1 MTLSVK
7 KVFLFVFAIAILH
20 GCGAGK
26 NLITIDKA
34 PVQVFMDL
42 VNVTNDQVKVIVD
55 PGAFTVDQIAFRIPK
70 TVPGTYSTDD
80 YGQYIEGFVAY
91 DYSGDAMEVF
101 KLDVNSWRISN
112 ASKLDKISY
121 FVNDTYDTENEVED
135 AVFSPAGTNIDKDS
149 NFMLNLHG
157 FVGYFD
163 GYKEIPYRLIIERP
177 TGLEAA
183 TSLNQVVLDDD
194 IENGD
199 VFMADRYFEITDN
212 PIFYTKPDKET
223 FAVGEIEVTLSVF
236 SPTGAYRA
244 RDLRERMERMMS
256 AQKTFLGDIDATK
269 KYNILLYLST
279 MENTDARG
287 FGALEHHTSTVVVLP
302 EAMPQDRLEQAMVD
316 VVSHEFFHIVT
327 PLSVH
332 SNEIHYFDYND
343 PKMSQHL
350 WMYEGT
356 TEYFANLFQV
366 HEGLIDEAEF
376 YERIRTKM
384 NNAKAYDDAMSFTL
398 MSKNILEAPYES
410 NYANVYEKGAL
421 INMALDILIREKSNG
436 EKGVLWLMKEFSNKY
451 GVDAPFEDDA
461 LIDEI
466 VDLTYPEVRDF
477 FNEHVIGDRPINY
490 SVYLEKMGLTLNKVE
505 EQSGYFLQGEI
516 PYIDVD
522 QSNNDAIFVR
532 KGIDLNSFF
541 TGLGVQGGDVIKSI
555 NGTPINLETI
565 RPIIGQSFA
574 WNPETLIKMELEREG
589 EVVTVEGAVGTPTIV
604 VNKITPMEDVSDQV
618 KELRNTWLKG

>member
-1 MTLSVK
+1 MKRVLLYV
-7 KVFLFVFAIAILH
+7 LAIAFLY

-26 NLITIDKA
+26 NLISIDKA
-34 PVQVFMDL
+34 PVQVFIDL

-55 PGAFTVDQIAFRIPK
+55 PGAFTVDRISFRIPK
-70 TVPGTYSTDD
+70 TVPGTYSSDD

-91 DYSGDAMEVF
+91 DYAGDPMEVS
-101 KLDVNSWRISN
+101 KLDVNTWNVSN
-112 ASKLDKISY
+112 ATKLDKVSY
-121 FVNDTYDTENEVED
+121 LVNDTFDTENEVED
-135 AVFSPAGTNIDKDS
+135 AVFSPAGTNIAKDS

-157 FVGYFD
+157 FVGYFE
-163 GYKEIPYRLIIERP
+163 GYKEIPYRLIIEKP
-177 TGLEAA
+177 DGLEAA
-183 TSLNQVVLDDD
+183 TSLNQIVLDTN
-194 IENGD
+194 IEGGD
-199 VFMADRYFEITDN
+199 VFMANRYFEIIDN

-223 FAVGEIEVTLSVF
+223 FKVGGIEVTLSVF
-236 SPTGAYRA
+236 SSNGAYRA
-244 RDLRERMERMMS
+244 SDLRERMERMMS
-256 AQKTFLGDIDATK
+256 AQKAFLGDIDATE

-279 MENTDARG
+279 MEDTDAMG
-287 FGALEHHTSTVVVLP
+287 FGALEHHTSTVVILP
-302 EAMPQDRLEQAMVD
+302 EAMPKDRLEQAMVD

-366 HEGLIDEAEF
+366 HEGLIDEVEF
-376 YERIRTKM
+376 YERMRNKM
-384 NNAKAYDDAMSFTL
+384 SNAKGYDDSMSFTA
-398 MSKNILEAPYES
+398 MSKNILEDLYES

-421 INMALDILIREKSNG
+421 INMVLDIIIREKSNG
-436 EKGVLWLMKEFSNKY
+436 EKGVLWLMKELSSKY
-451 GVDAPFEDDA
+451 GVDAPFQDDQ

-466 VDLTYPEVRDF
+466 VALTYPEVGDF
-477 FNEHVIGDRPINY
+477 FNEHVIGNTPIDYNI
-490 SVYLEKMGLTLNKVE
+490 YLEKMGLAINKVE

-541 TGLGVQGGDVIKSI
+541 TSLGVQGGDIIKSI
-555 NGTPINLETI
+555 NGTAITLETI
-565 RPIIGQSFA
+565 RPIIGQSFG
-574 WNPETLIKMELEREG
+574 WTPDTIITMELEREG
-589 EVVTVEGAVGTPTIV
+589 EVITVEGAVGTSTIV
-604 VNKITPMEDVSDQV
+604 VSKITPMENASNQV
-618 KELRNTWLKG
+618 KELRNAWLKG

>member
-1 MTLSVK
+1 MK
-7 KVFLFVFAIAILH
+7 KVFFYVIAIAFLY

-26 NLITIDKA
+26 NLTTIDKG

-55 PGAFTVDQIAFRIPK
+55 PGAFTVGQISFRIPK
-70 TVPGTYSTDD
+70 TVPGTYSADD
-80 YGQYIEGFVAY
+80 YGQYIEGLVAY
-91 DYSGDAMEVF
+91 DYSGNPMQVS
-101 KLDVNSWRISN
+101 KLDVNTWNISN
-112 ASKLDKISY
+112 ATMLDKISY

-135 AVFSPAGTNIDKDS
+135 AVFSPAGTNIEKDS
-149 NFMLNLHG
+149 NYMLNLHG

-163 GYKEIPYRLIIERP
+163 GYKEIPYRLIIEKP
-177 TGLEAA
+177 SGLEAA
-183 TSLNQVVLDDD
+183 TSLNQVVLDDA

-199 VFMADRYFEITDN
+199 VFMANRYFEIIDN

-223 FAVGEIEVTLSVF
+223 FKVGGIEVTLSIF

-244 RDLRERMERMMS
+244 SDLRNRMEGMMS
-256 AQKTFLGDIDATK
+256 AQKAFLGDIDATK
-269 KYNILLYLST
+269 RYNILLYLST
-279 MENTDARG
+279 MEDTDARG

-302 EAMPQDRLEQAMVD
+302 EAIPQDRLEQAMVD

-366 HEGLIDEAEF
+366 HEGLIEEAEF
-376 YERIRTKM
+376 YERMRTKM
-384 NNAKAYDDAMSFTL
+384 DNAKGYDDAMSFTT
-398 MSKNILEAPYES
+398 MSMNILEAPYES

-436 EKGVLWLMKEFSNKY
+436 EKGVLWLMKELSNKY
-451 GVDAPFEDDA
+451 GVDAPFEDDK

-466 VDLTYPEVRDF
+466 VSITYPEVRDF
-477 FNEHVIGDRPINY
+477 FNKHVIGNTPIDY
-490 SVYLEKMGLTLNKVE
+490 SIYLAKMGLTLNEVE

-532 KGIDLNSFF
+532 KGIELNSFF
-541 TGLGVQGGDVIKSI
+541 KGLGVQGGDVIKSI
-555 NGTPINLETI
+555 NGTAINLESI
-565 RPIIGQSFA
+565 RPIIGQSFG
-574 WNPETLIKMELEREG
+574 WGPDTMIKLELERDG

-604 VNKITPMEDVSDQV
+604 VNKITPIEDVSDEI
-618 KELRNTWLKG
+618 KALRNAWLKG

>member
-1 MTLSVK
+1 MKRVLLYV
-7 KVFLFVFAIAILH
+7 LAIAFLY

-26 NLITIDKA
+26 NLISIDKA

-42 VNVTNDQVKVIVD
+42 VNVTNDQVKVIVN
-55 PGAFTVDQIAFRIPK
+55 PGAFTVDQISFRIPK
-70 TVPGTYSTDD
+70 TVPGTYSSDD

-91 DYSGDAMEVF
+91 DYAGDPMEVS
-101 KLDVNSWRISN
+101 KLDVNTWSVSN
-112 ASKLDKISY
+112 ATKLDKVSY
-121 FVNDTYDTENEVED
+121 LVNDTFDTENEVED
-135 AVFSPAGTNIDKDS
+135 AVFSPAGTNIAQDS

-157 FVGYFD
+157 FVGYFE
-163 GYKEIPYRLIIERP
+163 GYKEIPYRLIIEKP
-177 TGLEAA
+177 DGLEAA
-183 TSLNQVVLDDD
+183 TSLNQIVLGTN
-194 IENGD
+194 IEGGD
-199 VFMADRYFEITDN
+199 VFMANRYFEIIDN

-223 FAVGEIEVTLSVF
+223 FKVGGIEVTLSVF
-236 SPTGAYRA
+236 SPNGAYRA
-244 RDLRERMERMMS
+244 SDLRERMERMMS
-256 AQKTFLGDIDATK
+256 AQKAFLGDIDATE

-279 MENTDARG
+279 MEDTDAMG
-287 FGALEHHTSTVVVLP
+287 FGALEHHTSTVVILP
-302 EAMPQDRLEQAMVD
+302 EAMPKDRLEQAMVD

-332 SNEIHYFDYND
+332 SSEIHYFDYND

-376 YERIRTKM
+376 YERMRNKM
-384 NNAKAYDDAMSFTL
+384 SNAKGYDDSMSFTT
-398 MSKNILEAPYES
+398 MSKNVLEAPYES

-421 INMALDILIREKSNG
+421 INMVLDIIIREKSNG
-436 EKGVLWLMKEFSNKY
+436 EKGVLWLMKELSSKY
-451 GVDAPFEDDA
+451 GVDAPFQDDQ

-466 VDLTYPEVRDF
+466 VALTYPEVGDF
-477 FNEHVIGDRPINY
+477 FNEHVIGNTPIDYNI
-490 SVYLEKMGLTLNKVE
+490 YLEKMGLAINKVE

-541 TGLGVQGGDVIKSI
+541 TSLGVQGGDIIKNI
-555 NGTPINLETI
+555 NGTAITLETI
-565 RPIIGQSFA
+565 RPIIGQSFG
-574 WNPETLIKMELEREG
+574 WSPDTTITMELEREG
-589 EVVTVEGAVGTPTIV
+589 EVITVEGPVGTPTIV
-604 VNKITPMEDVSDQV
+604 VNKITPMENVSYQV
-618 KELRNTWLKG
+618 KELRNAWLKG